1 MNKLVYKYRSNGL
14 GGFVDLERLRFPSLC
29 GEDVSLVCVPAGL
42 LLVSA
47 AVLSGEL
54 SGGRVILHLGVTGF
68 RISWCNSVTA
78 GVIFSIA
85 QISLRLLFILL
96 RGFEM
101 ELTVFYYRGQGL
113 LLLIEFL
120 IVTQSFK
127 VHAASS
133 RLVLR
138 FLRIWVLMTAS
149 EVDRAEA
156 GF

>member
-96 RGFEM
+96 RGFGM
-101 ELTVFYYRGQGL
+101 DLTIFYRGQGL
-113 LLLIEFL
+113 LLLIEF
-120 IVTQSFK
+120 K
-127 VHAASS
+127 
-133 RLVLR
+133 VLR
-138 FLRIWVLMTAS
+138 G
-149 EVDRAEA
+149 D
-156 GF
+156 